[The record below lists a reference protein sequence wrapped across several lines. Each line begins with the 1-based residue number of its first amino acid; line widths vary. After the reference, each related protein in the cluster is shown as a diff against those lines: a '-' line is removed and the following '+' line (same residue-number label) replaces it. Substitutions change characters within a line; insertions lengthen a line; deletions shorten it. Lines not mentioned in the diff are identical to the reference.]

1 MLKKILRTAFALL
14 VLFVSSVPAFA
25 DGNYAFQHLTTA
37 NGLTSNTVMC
47 CAQDDFGFLWV
58 ATKDGIFR
66 YDGHEFEPLESI
78 DPEGYKGGKV
88 FSMTIDRSGVIWYC
102 TDRNVGFYNTYT
114 NESGIP
120 EFTQTEVYYTICPD
134 YDNNIWFS
142 GLNSTVKY
150 NVVSKQAEI
159 LDFKSLQ
166 SSQCIAATTDNNVWI
181 TGGQGEVIRYN
192 NRTGA
197 IVNIPFLTDN
207 EMASGKVLANIVDM
221 GDGIMLISDNT
232 GCLYRFDTWT
242 QGREVFN
249 SRLTGVN
256 FIKARSASEIWVGT
270 SKGLFILDGRG
281 RIVESISDHQEYE
294 LSNCNVMSILQDRY
308 DNMWVST
315 YHGGLNLQ
323 TNDERGLRLFPN
335 LSSRNNINGK
345 LVRAITADNLG
356 DLWIGTEDGCLA
368 IYSPSKN
375 STTDI
380 SALNNLPE
388 HNYHSILNRGS
399 EMWVATYDNGVM
411 VFDAVSGGYLR
422 NIFVPTNYCTYLF
435 RSREGSTYLGSTDGL
450 FLYNTDNRAFE
461 QVPGTEGLFI
471 HGIMQDSY
479 GTVWLSCFGQG
490 IWQKRSSS
498 NTFIKIMGAD
508 THFQL
513 ASDYIS
519 CMYEDDENRMWVA
532 TEGAGVFYF
541 SMGDPS
547 QQLHCFGQEQ
557 GLPSDIACAII
568 QDKNSRIWVS
578 STMGLA
584 EMDDET
590 TSIKRTYLDN
600 STTFSRSF
608 SHNAIYLA
616 SDGKIYLGTY
626 NGMVA
631 VDPEELSN
639 TVINPNLYIKKVY
652 VKRGTREIQFLEEGK
667 SSILSNRIIIHHREA
682 SALNIEFSSPGF
694 SSVSTPRYDYTLR
707 GKGTNLSNTTS
718 NSSIVLN
725 NLKPGRYTFTAG
737 ISGFSSPESSK
748 SLDIEVRPSFYNS
761 PLAKLLYVLLAAL
774 IMYLLVHQARE
785 KRKGEQMLVIKE
797 LEKNKQKEL
806 YDSRVSF
813 FSYITHELRTPL
825 TLIKLPVDKLLKS
838 KNIPTDAQ
846 EDLQTIQS
854 NTERLIQLSSQFL
867 EMSKM
872 KGSDLLL
879 QYENVDVR
887 KILQKVCDYFPAVIK
902 EKNLKMN
909 LNLPDEPIWINTSPE
924 AVEKVMTNLISNAV
938 KYCSSSIDVSLTRL
952 QDNIVARVNSD
963 GPLIPAEEAE
973 KIFDPFYR
981 IDTQYARME
990 GQKGVG
996 VGLGLPL
1003 SRSLAIAL
1011 GGSLGMD
1018 LDVKDCNSF
1027 VFTFPANPVQA
1038 GAPQHGDISLASDAD
1053 TPEDDS
1059 HEGRKIL
1066 VVEDAEELREYI
1078 AKELGNYYKV
1088 LTASNGKEALG
1099 IIRSQKLDL
1108 VISDIVMPVMDGLEL
1123 CRTIKNDTDLSYIPV
1138 ILLTAI
1144 AGSESQI
1151 SSLEAGA
1158 DHYIEKPFSIELL
1171 MATVESLFHSRE
1183 IIYKQLSESPL
1194 THFNSITG
1202 NKIDQQF
1209 MVNLREI
1216 IFEHMS
1222 DENLDVEMLT
1232 NLMHTSTSTLYRK
1245 VKANTGLK
1253 VNEYIKI
1260 CRLKKAAELLA
1271 QGSYKINEVAYLTG
1285 FSSASYFATSFLKQ
1299 FNISP
1304 SNFVKSIKNDNT
1316 EN

>member
-1 MLKKILRTAFALL
+1 MRSIRSAIASIVFLLSAAL
-14 VLFVSSVPAFA
+14 AFA

-37 NGLTSNTVMC
+37 DGLTSNTVMC
-47 CAQDDFGFLWV
+47 CAQDDFGFIWV

-78 DPEGYKGGKV
+78 DPEGYNGGKV
-88 FSMTIDRSGVIWYC
+88 FSMTIDRNGIIWYC
-102 TDRNVGFYNTYT
+102 TDRNIGFYNTYT

-134 YDNNIWFS
+134 YDNNIWFA

-150 NVVSKQAEI
+150 NVVSRTAEI
-159 LDFKSLQ
+159 LDIKSMQ
-166 SSQCIAATTDNNVWI
+166 SSQSITATTDNNVWI
-181 TGGQGEVIRYN
+181 PGDNGDIIRYN

-197 IVNIPFLTDN
+197 IVNVPFLSYSEIAT
-207 EMASGKVLANIVDM
+207 GKALVSIVDI
-221 GDGIMLISDNT
+221 GDGIMLITDNS
-232 GCLYRFDTWT
+232 GCIYRYDTWT

-249 SRLTGVN
+249 SRLSGVN
-256 FIKARSASEIWVGT
+256 YIKARSANEIWVGT
-270 SKGLFILDGRG
+270 SKGLYILNGSG
-281 RIVESISDHQEYE
+281 RITESISDHQEYE
-294 LSNCNVMSILQDRY
+294 LTNCNVMSILQDRY

-315 YHGGLNLQ
+315 YHGGLNLL
-323 TNDERGLRLFPN
+323 TSDERGIRLFPN
-335 LSSRNNINGK
+335 LSSRLNINGK
-345 LVRAITADNLG
+345 LVRAITSDNLG
-356 DLWIGTEDGCLA
+356 DIWVGTEDGCLC
-368 IYSPSKN
+368 IYSPSKG
-375 STTDI
+375 SITDI
-380 SALNNLPE
+380 SALNSLQE

-399 EMWVATYDNGVM
+399 EMWAATYDNGIM
-411 VFDAVSGGYLR
+411 AFDAISGGYLR
-422 NIFVPTNYCTYLF
+422 NIYVPTNNCTYLF
-435 RSREGSTYLGSTDGL
+435 RSREGNTYLGSTDGL
-450 FLYNTDNRAFE
+450 FLYNPEFGAFE
-461 QVPGTEGLFI
+461 HVPETAGLFV

-479 GTVWLSCFGQG
+479 GTIWLSCFGQG

-508 THFQL
+508 THIPL

-519 CMYEDDENRMWVA
+519 CMYEDDQNRMWVA

-541 SMGDPS
+541 SMGDPN
-547 QQLHCFGQEQ
+547 QQLNYLGQEQ

-568 QDKNSRIWVS
+568 QDKSSRIWVS

-590 TSIKRTYLDN
+590 PSIKRTYMDN

-639 TVINPNLYIKKVY
+639 TVINPSLYIKKVY
-652 VKRGTREIQFLEEGK
+652 VKRGARETQFVEEGK
-667 SSILSNRIIIHHREA
+667 SSILSNRIRIHHREA
-682 SALNIEFSSPGF
+682 SAINIDFSSPGF
-694 SSVSTPRYDYTLR
+694 SSLSTPRYDYSLK
-707 GKGTNLSNTTS
+707 GKGTNLNNTTS

-737 ISGFSSPESSK
+737 ISGFTSPESSK
-748 SLDIEVRPSFYNS
+748 SLEIEVLPSFYNS
-761 PLAKLLYVLLAAL
+761 LLAKLLYVLLAAL
-774 IMYLLVHQARE
+774 LLYLLVKQARE

-838 KNIPTDAQ
+838 KDIPADAQ

-872 KGSDLLL
+872 KGSDLQLKYDNL
-879 QYENVDVR
+879 DIR
-887 KILQKVCDYFPAVIK
+887 KVIQKVCDYFPAAIK
-902 EKNLKMN
+902 ERNLSMN
-909 LNLPDEPIWINTSPE
+909 IHLPDEPIWINTSPE

-938 KYCSSSIDVSLTRL
+938 KYCSKNIDVTLKRI

-981 IDTQYARME
+981 IHTQYSRVE
-990 GQKGVG
+990 GQKG

-1003 SRSLAIAL
+1003 SRSLALAL
-1011 GGSLGMD
+1011 GGSLGLD

-1027 VFTFPANPVQA
+1027 VFTFPANPVLA
-1038 GAPQHGDISLASDAD
+1038 DSPIRGDVSPAAEAESS
-1053 TPEDDS
+1053 EDDP

-1066 VVEDAEELREYI
+1066 VVEDAQDLREYI
-1078 AKELGNYYKV
+1078 AKELGQYYQI
-1088 LTASNGKEALG
+1088 LTAGNGKEALG
-1099 IIRSQKLDL
+1099 IIRSQKVDL
-1108 VISDIVMPVMDGLEL
+1108 VISDIVMPLMDGKEL

-1144 AGSESQI
+1144 AGPESQI

-1171 MATVESLFHSRE
+1171 KATVESLFHSRE
-1183 IIYKQLSESPL
+1183 IIYTQLSESPL
-1194 THFNSITG
+1194 TQFNSITG

-1209 MVNLREI
+1209 MVSLREI
-1216 IFEHMS
+1216 IIEHMS

-1253 VNEYIKI
+1253 VNEYIRR
-1260 CRLKKAAELLA
+1260 RLNCWLKA
-1271 QGSYKINEVAYLTG
+1271 VTR
-1285 FSSASYFATSFLKQ
+1285 
-1299 FNISP
+1299 
-1304 SNFVKSIKNDNT
+1304 
-1316 EN
+1316 

>member
-1 MLKKILRTAFALL
+1 MRSIRSALASIVFL
-14 VLFVSSVPAFA
+14 LSAALAFA

-37 NGLTSNTVMC
+37 DGLTSNTVMC
-47 CAQDDFGFLWV
+47 CAQDDFGFIWV

-78 DPEGYKGGKV
+78 DPDGYNGGKV
-88 FSMTIDRSGVIWYC
+88 FSMTIDRNGVLWYC
-102 TDRNVGFYNTYT
+102 TDRNIGFYNTYT
-114 NESGIP
+114 NESGVP

-134 YDNNIWFS
+134 YDNNIWFA

-150 NVVSKQAEI
+150 NVVSRTAEI
-159 LDFKSLQ
+159 LDIKSMQ
-166 SSQCIAATTDNNVWI
+166 SSQSITATTDNNVWI
-181 TGGQGEVIRYN
+181 PGDNGEIIRYN

-197 IVNIPFLTDN
+197 IVNLPFLSN
-207 EMASGKVLANIVDM
+207 YEISSGKVLVSIVDI
-221 GDGIMLISDNT
+221 GDGIMLITDNS
-232 GCLYRFDTWT
+232 GCIYRYDTWT

-249 SRLTGVN
+249 SRLSGVN
-256 FIKARSASEIWVGT
+256 YIKARSAGEIWVGT
-270 SKGLFILDGRG
+270 SKGLYILDGSG
-281 RIVESISDHQEYE
+281 RITESISDHQEYE
-294 LSNCNVMSILQDRY
+294 LSNCNVMSILQDRF

-315 YHGGLNLQ
+315 YHGGLNLL
-323 TNDERGLRLFPN
+323 TSDERGIRLFPN
-335 LSSRNNINGK
+335 MSSRSYINGR
-345 LVRAITADNLG
+345 LVRAISADNLG
-356 DLWIGTEDGCLA
+356 DLWIGTEDGCLS
-368 IYSPSKN
+368 IYSPSRG

-380 SALNNLPE
+380 SALNSLPE
-388 HNYHSILNRGS
+388 HNYHSILNQGG
-399 EMWVATYDNGVM
+399 EMWVATYDNGIM

-422 NIFVPTNYCTYLF
+422 NIYAPTNYCTYLF
-435 RSREGSTYLGSTDGL
+435 KSREGNTYLGSTDGL
-450 FLYNTDNRAFE
+450 LLYDADVKAFE
-461 QVPGTEGLFI
+461 PIPETEGLFV
-471 HGIMQDSY
+471 HSIMQDSY
-479 GTVWLSCFGQG
+479 GTIWLSCFGQG
-490 IWQKRSSS
+490 IWQKRSST

-508 THFQL
+508 THFPL

-519 CMYEDDENRMWVA
+519 CMYEDDQNRMWAA

-541 SMGDPS
+541 SMGDPN
-547 QQLHCFGQEQ
+547 QQLYYFGQEQ

-584 EMDDET
+584 EIDDENP
-590 TSIKRTYLDN
+590 SIKRTYLDN

-608 SHNAIYLA
+608 SHNAIYLD
-616 SDGKIYLGTY
+616 SDGNIYLGTY

-639 TVINPNLYIKKVY
+639 TVINPTLYIKKVY
-652 VKRGTREIQFLEEGK
+652 VKRGARETQFLEEGK
-667 SSILSNRIIIHHREA
+667 SSILSNHIRIHHREA
-682 SALNIEFSSPGF
+682 SAINIDFSSPGF
-694 SSVSTPRYDYTLR
+694 SSLGTPRYDYTLK

-725 NLKPGRYTFTAG
+725 NLKPGRYSFTAG
-737 ISGFSSPESSK
+737 IAGFTSPESSK
-748 SLDIEVRPSFYNS
+748 SLEIEVLPSFYNS

-774 IMYLLVHQARE
+774 LIYLLVKQARE

-838 KNIPTDAQ
+838 KDIPADAQ

-872 KGSDLLL
+872 KSSDLQLK
-879 QYENVDVR
+879 YDNMDIR
-887 KILQKVCDYFPAVIK
+887 KVIQKVCDYFPAAIK
-902 EKNLKMN
+902 ERDLDMN
-909 LNLPDEPIWINTSPE
+909 IHLPDEPIWINTSPE

-938 KYCSSSIDVSLTRL
+938 KYCSKNIDVSLKRV
-952 QDNIVARVNSD
+952 QNNIVARVNSD

-981 IDTQYARME
+981 INTQYSRVE
-990 GQKGVG
+990 GQKG

-1003 SRSLAIAL
+1003 SRSLALAL
-1011 GGSLGMD
+1011 GGSLGLD
-1018 LDVKDCNSF
+1018 LDVRDCNSF
-1027 VFTFPANPVQA
+1027 VFTFPANPVLA
-1038 GAPQHGDISLASDAD
+1038 DSTIRGDVSPAAEAETS
-1053 TPEDDS
+1053 EDDS

-1066 VVEDAEELREYI
+1066 VVEDAQDLREYI
-1078 AKELGNYYKV
+1078 AKELGQYYQI
-1088 LTASNGKEALG
+1088 LTAGNGKEALG
-1099 IIRSQKLDL
+1099 IIRSQKVDL
-1108 VISDIVMPVMDGLEL
+1108 VISDIVMPLMDGWEL

-1144 AGSESQI
+1144 AGPESQI

-1171 MATVESLFHSRE
+1171 KATVESLFHSRE
-1183 IIYKQLSESPL
+1183 IIYKQLSEAPL

-1209 MVNLREI
+1209 MVSLREI
-1216 IFEHMS
+1216 IIEHMS

-1245 VKANTGLK
+1245 VRANTGLK

-1304 SNFVKSIKNDNT
+1304 SNFVKSIKNEKA